1 MPTDEA
7 IAYVIDD
14 EPAVRRSL
22 ALLLRSA
29 DYVVETFS
37 CGDSFLRRADRDL
50 AFGCVL
56 LDVRMPNTDGIA
68 VQREMVARRLRHPV
82 VVITA
87 HGDVP
92 LAVRMMKA
100 GAYDMLQKPFSGD
113 SLLRAAAAALA
124 RRDEAEEARAAEQRI
139 TALSARESEVLRG
152 LVAGR
157 QNKIIAL
164 DLGISHRTV
173 EIHRANLMAKL
184 QVRSLSEAVCMAL
197 AAGIRP
203 NGGMEAGTERG
214 ANGQGLGNGHG
225 SSSRA

>member
-1 MPTDEA
+1 MPPDGA
-7 IAYVIDD
+7 IAYVVDD

-22 ALLLRSA
+22 ALLLGSA
-29 DYVVETFS
+29 GYAVETFD
-37 CGDSFLRRADRDL
+37 CGGAFLRRADRDL
-50 AFGCVL
+50 PFGCVL
-56 LDVRMPNTDGIA
+56 LDVRMPETDGIA
-68 VQREMVARRLRHPV
+68 VQREMVSRGLRHPV

-100 GAYDMLQKPFSGD
+100 GACDMLQKPFSGD
-113 SLLRAAAAALA
+113 TLLRAAAAALA

-139 TALSARESEVLRG
+139 AALSPRESEVLRG

-164 DLGISHRTV
+164 DLGISPRTV
-173 EIHRANLMAKL
+173 EIHRANLMTKL

-203 NGGMEAGTERG
+203 DGGTQGG
-214 ANGQGLGNGHG
+214 AKGDVHG
-225 SSSRA
+225 ALHGGFSGSRP